1 MARGHIRQRS
11 QKNRDSWTI
20 YLYRGEDPVSGKKRY
35 KTQVVHGTKRDA
47 EIRLTDLLRQLD
59 LGEYVEPSKETTTTF
74 FNRWFKDYAETH
86 VRPRSLEGYRGNLD
100 RHIIPALGN
109 ISLQKLTALDIQ
121 SFESD
126 CQRQGLSAQ
135 TVLHCHRVIFQAL
148 RWGVRMGILARNVA
162 EAVEPPKPQRFQART
177 LDWDGVQ
184 ALLEAAK
191 DSKYYSLLLVAL
203 LTGLRRSEI
212 LALEWRDLDMETG
225 VLSVNRSLVQLH
237 TGELSVATPKNGRP
251 RTVNLPAVALDC
263 FRRML
268 DNRKLESPVG
278 PEDLVFSHLD
288 GSALRPDTVTRA
300 FSRLVNKIGLKG
312 IRFHDLRHTHASL
325 LLREG
330 VHLKV
335 VSERLGH
342 SGIGITGDLYSHV
355 LPGVQEGAAV
365 KLNEKFEALVGARF
379 TKDLQQGVDR

>member
-1 MARGHIRQRS
+1 MARGHLRQRS
-11 QKNRDSWTI
+11 TKNRDSWTR

-47 EIRLTDLLRQLD
+47 EKRLTDLLRQMD
-59 LGEYVEPSKETTTTF
+59 LGEYVEPSKETTATF

-109 ISLQKLTALDIQ
+109 ISLHKLTALNIQ

-126 CQRQGLSAQ
+126 CQRRGLSAQ
-135 TVLHCHRVIFQAL
+135 TVLHCHRVTFQAL

-191 DSKYYSLLLVAL
+191 ASKYYSLLLVAL

-212 LALEWRDLDMETG
+212 LGLEWRDLDMETG

-237 TGELSVATPKNGRP
+237 TGELSVGTPKNGRS
-251 RTVNLPAVALDC
+251 RAVNLPTVALDC
-263 FRRML
+263 FRRIL
-268 DNRKLESPVG
+268 DDRK
-278 PEDLVFSHLD
+278 
-288 GSALRPDTVTRA
+288 
-300 FSRLVNKIGLKG
+300 
-312 IRFHDLRHTHASL
+312 
-325 LLREG
+325 
-330 VHLKV
+330 
-335 VSERLGH
+335 SER
-342 SGIGITGDLYSHV
+342 
-355 LPGVQEGAAV
+355 P
-365 KLNEKFEALVGARF
+365 
-379 TKDLQQGVDR
+379 VDPANLETISKVPSPATRES

>member
-1 MARGHIRQRS
+1 MARGHLRQRS
-11 QKNRDSWTI
+11 TKNRDSWTL

-47 EIRLTDLLRQLD
+47 EKRLTDLLRQMD
-59 LGEYVEPSKETTTTF
+59 LGEYVEPSKETTATF

-109 ISLQKLTALDIQ
+109 ISLHKLTALNIQ
-121 SFESD
+121 SVESD
-126 CQRQGLSAQ
+126 CQRRGLSAQ
-135 TVLHCHRVIFQAL
+135 TVLHCHRVTFQAL

-191 DSKYYSLLLVAL
+191 ASKYYSLLLVAL

-212 LALEWRDLDMETG
+212 LGLEWRDLDMETG

-237 TGELSVATPKNGRP
+237 TGELSVGTPKNGRS
-251 RTVNLPAVALDC
+251 RAVNLPTVALDC
-263 FRRML
+263 FRRIL
-268 DNRKLESPVG
+268 DDRKSERPVD

-288 GSALRPDTVTRA
+288 GSAWRPDTVTRA
-300 FSRLVNKIGLKG
+300 FGRLVNKIGLKG

-355 LPGVQEGAAV
+355 LPGLQEGAAV
-365 KLNEKFEALVGARF
+365 KLNEKFEAIEGVGF
-379 TKDLQQGVDR
+379 TKDLQHGVDR